1 MIVVSELYGI
11 EGMALSGNNQT
22 QETEARIGR
31 LIDQGRLTEALGEC
45 KIAVSMFP
53 QTRAFML
60 LLAKAYILD
69 NNSVWALKT
78 LYGWINDNPD
88 DHEVRSWITWLHM
101 QRGEMDKAS
110 AQSEQYRLA
119 EWPSL
124 ISRDN
129 LYQAFLALSAKDL
142 RQARFGFKSAF
153 SGQAGF
159 PEDEALAGQIGAA
172 LFPQWQGKYHL
183 TVSGVLGYS
192 THPSL
197 AATFGEDVTAAGS
210 PYSGLTASATI
221 DPLLTYPVRPVIMFK
236 QTASYYTENQGADKP
251 SASSFFFP
259 EFRVSFP
266 WRAGFVE
273 AAVAYASG
281 AYLLNSRPPF
291 SFPDT
296 TWMEEFFSER
306 AYWFFEYH
314 RFEADLRISDGI
326 AALYGFGRR
335 WFNHMGRSRYENDLT
350 FAWQIPYRKYAEIV
364 AALSGRYY
372 HATNDNYSITGGDCL
387 VSLERRISGKLSAA
401 VSVIGG
407 LDHYPKSLDFFLASV
422 TRFDRLA
429 VLQTKLRYAFRKSI
443 RIVVSY
449 EFSDR
454 RSNASSASDNF
465 DYRDHRIQAGLEW
478 SAVRGVWLR
487 TASDSDMGSRVT
499 LPYEGIS
506 GSDHIFDAVRELLK
520 HRQELR
526 RSSTCLN

>member
-1 MIVVSELYGI
+1 MIVRFFCLILSMIVVSELYGI

-259 EFRVSFP
+259 EFRVSF
-266 WRAGFVE
+266 
-273 AAVAYASG
+273 
-281 AYLLNSRPPF
+281 
-291 SFPDT
+291 
-296 TWMEEFFSER
+296 
-306 AYWFFEYH
+306 
-314 RFEADLRISDGI
+314 
-326 AALYGFGRR
+326 
-335 WFNHMGRSRYENDLT
+335 
-350 FAWQIPYRKYAEIV
+350 AWQIPYRKYAEIV